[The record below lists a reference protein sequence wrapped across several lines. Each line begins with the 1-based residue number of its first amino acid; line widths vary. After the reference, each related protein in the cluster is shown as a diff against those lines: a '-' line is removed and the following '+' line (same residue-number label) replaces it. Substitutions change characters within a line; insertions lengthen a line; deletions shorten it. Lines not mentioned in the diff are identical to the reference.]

1 VNARSQAV
9 RFFRKFLEREEL
21 LQERVLEH
29 KLALEKAQALK
40 PGAASQVDEGGQ
52 AEVVER
58 SAPVKHTHALDAWCD
73 IRQFKAMA
81 REGNGEGRYARFR
94 FFLMGHAC
102 VVQLLTLPPL
112 SRCLYRKFVE
122 AQSEH
127 ALGDKFFEPGD
138 RERIHAASA
147 LHDYKKD
154 TFDFMQNTALSAMRK
169 GQFPRFCE
177 HQFFDRLM
185 AVKQGQPSAIMLE
198 REMGTEEPVVKKK
211 TKLQKAGSLVQLGI
225 KLRAAKAQTEAL
237 PLAAAEAPG
246 TAAADTPEARTGTPV
261 VVEEA

>member
-1 VNARSQAV
+1 MGR
-9 RFFRKFLEREEL
+9 
-21 LQERVLEH
+21 
-29 KLALEKAQALK
+29 
-40 PGAASQVDEGGQ
+40 GG
-52 AEVVER
+52 
-58 SAPVKHTHALDAWCD
+58 
-73 IRQFKAMA
+73 
-81 REGNGEGRYARFR
+81 NARFR

-102 VVQLLTLPPL
+102 VQLLTLLPL

-198 REMGTEEPVVKKK
+198 REMGPSTLKII
-211 TKLQKAGSLVQLGI
+211 LDCQ
-225 KLRAAKAQTEAL
+225 
-237 PLAAAEAPG
+237 PLAQIING
-246 TAAADTPEARTGTPV
+246 DTKCGSASGERVLSRT
-261 VVEEA
+261 VELVEDLYR